1 MKTFRYGAALIAFL
15 CVLGLRLHSKS
26 LLAQD
31 QTTSTPK
38 ITVDADGAVGI
49 PEQSVPMSIYLSP
62 EARAYVTEHL
72 KDMQDPQ
79 MLRPD
84 GGVPRFLKPYLTRD
98 HEEFAVDRKD
108 QMIAGVHAYAYMPK
122 AGVPARNK
130 NRVLID
136 LHGGGFS
143 GCWPTCAELESI
155 PVSGIG
161 QIEVI
166 SLDYR
171 EAPANKFPAAS
182 EDVAAVYSELLKTH
196 KPKEIGI
203 YGCSAGGMLTAESVA
218 WFQVHSLPE
227 PGAIGILCAS
237 ASGTFGGDS
246 SYTANWLGEARM
258 PAPAR
263 GSSSRGGRPGYFD
276 GTDPKDPMI
285 SPVDSPEV
293 LAKFPPTLVITGT
306 RGFEMSSAVYTHSQL
321 VKAGVDAEL
330 HVWEGLFHGFFYNTD
345 VPESK
350 DAFNV
355 ILKFFDQ
362 HLER

>member
-1 MKTFRYGAALIAFL
+1 MKKHRIWIVLFVTLLLLLISRPMFRPA
-15 CVLGLRLHSKS
+15 
-26 LLAQD
+26 LAQERPSAASGVSVD
-31 QTTSTPK
+31 PDG
-38 ITVDADGAVGI
+38 TVEVPASA
-49 PEQSVPMSIYLSP
+49 VPMSIYLSP
-62 EARAYVTEHL
+62 EAKAYVIEHL
-72 KDMQDPQ
+72 KDMKDPQ
-79 MLRPD
+79 MLKPD
-84 GGVPRFLKPYLTRD
+84 GGVPRFLKPYLLRD
-98 HEEFAVDRKD
+98 REEFAVERKED
-108 QMIAGVHAYAYMPK
+108 TIAGVHAYIYTPK
-122 AGVPARNK
+122 NGVSASNK
-130 NRVLID
+130 KRVLID

-171 EAPANKFPAAS
+171 EGPANKFPAAS
-182 EDVAAVYSELLKTH
+182 EDVASVYRELLKTH
-196 KPKEIGI
+196 KPQEIGI
-203 YGCSAGGMLTAESVA
+203 YGCSAGGMLTAESMA
-218 WFQVHSLPE
+218 WFQAHSLAA

-246 SYTANWLGEARM
+246 SYTANWLGEVKT

-263 GSSSRGGRPGYFD
+263 GSRLGYFAD
-276 GTDPKDPMI
+276 TDPKDPMI
-285 SPVDSPEV
+285 SPVDSPAV

-330 HVWEGLFHGFFYNTD
+330 HVWEGLFHGFFYNAD

-355 ILKFFDQ
+355 ILKFFDR
-362 HLER
+362 HLAK

>member
-1 MKTFRYGAALIAFL
+1 MTLNCSRILLLVFTLVVMILNFRSAPIA
-15 CVLGLRLHSKS
+15 
-26 LLAQD
+26 AQD
-31 QTTSTPK
+31 STPSAPK
-38 ITVDADGAVGI
+38 ITVDTDGTVEVPA
-49 PEQSVPMSIYLSP
+49 QSVPISVYLSP

-72 KDMQDPQ
+72 RDMQDPQ
-79 MLRPD
+79 MLKPD

-98 HEEFAVDRKD
+98 HEEFAVDRND
-108 QMIAGVHAYAYMPK
+108 ETLAGVHAYVYTPR
-122 AGVPARNK
+122 AGISATNK

-155 PVSGIG
+155 PVSGMDR
-161 QIEVI
+161 IEVI

-182 EDVAAVYSELLKTH
+182 EDVASVYRELLKTH

-203 YGCSAGGMLTAESVA
+203 YGCSAGGMLTAESIA
-218 WFQVHSLPE
+218 WFQAHSLPM
-227 PGAIGILCAS
+227 PGAVGILCAS

-246 SYTANWLGEARM
+246 SYTANWLGEARV

-263 GSSSRGGRPGYFD
+263 GGSARLGYFEGAD
-276 GTDPKDPMI
+276 LKSPLI
-285 SPVDSPEV
+285 SPVDSAEV
-293 LAKFPPTLVITGT
+293 LAKFPPTLIVTGT

-350 DAFNV
+350 DCFSV
-355 ILKFFDQ
+355 ILKFFDS
-362 HLER
+362 HLEK